1 MCEDLTQGRDFV
13 EPETWYNKKQC
24 TEKDGVDAW
33 DVLENAESDLT
44 HACDFV
50 VALQF
55 CTLYLKKIPTVNPTT
70 LIQGGN
76 MLVILL
82 DLYLG

>member
-24 TEKDGVDAW
+24 TEKDGVDGW

-50 VALQF
+50 GALQF
-55 CTLYLKKIPTVNPTT
+55 CTLYLKNTNRQSHHPNSR
-70 LIQGGN
+70 GN
-76 MLVILL
+76 ILVILL